1 MSRFGVVEICVP
13 PSVSPQLGLAL
24 EYSRTLFGLPFSF
37 RPGATTP
44 NACPGAI
51 MFLSGVSL
59 MSSTKCL
66 TKLADFPAKQESLE
80 ISVWFYLERPAED
93 FVNKTRY
100 GGRLKPDKAL
110 MRLAPVKPD
119 VDNLAKF
126 VLDAMT
132 GVVYGDDKQ
141 VVTLHLMKLR
151 DNIGEC
157 RGGTYIRIKEII

>member
-1 MSRFGVVEICVP
+1 MAANQVVD
-13 PSVSPQLGLAL
+13 
-24 EYSRTLFGLPFSF
+24 
-37 RPGATTP
+37 
-44 NACPGAI
+44 
-51 MFLSGVSL
+51 
-59 MSSTKCL
+59 L
-66 TKLADFPAKQESLE
+66 TKPDVVKIYVPGKPQSNLRPAHWKGRVVDPVGNLKKAFAAVVKEQVPEPLFVKRESLE

-100 GGRLKPDKAL
+100 GGHLKPDKAL

-141 VVTLHLMKLR
+141 VVTLHLMKLH

-157 RGGTYIRIKEII
+157 RGGTYIRIKELI